1 MEIEFIFANSA
12 EFGESNFC
20 DTPKRF
26 DAIYMTFSSG
36 QIRLCSD
43 RLDGVYSRLK

>member
-1 MEIEFIFANSA
+1 MEIEFIFANLA

-26 DAIYMTFSSG
+26 DAVYMTFPSG
-36 QIRLCSD
+36 KFVFAVIDTWCL
-43 RLDGVYSRLK
+43 

>member
-26 DAIYMTFSSG
+26 DAIYMTFSSNKF
-36 QIRLCSD
+36 
-43 RLDGVYSRLK
+43 VF